1 MGAHRLALLAI
12 VGAASA
18 CATVA
23 NLDVH
28 HEPDPIT
35 DSDDGGTSEDAQRAD
50 GALAADATTG
60 EDDADRSRPDLVPC
74 GCPMS
79 EGCCVPTAGRGTCV
93 PPADVASCTSTNG
106 IFLRCI
112 GSDLDN
118 GRSCCLAQDA
128 RTSFFASTCADAS
141 AVLCTKN
148 DACRVAQGETCVP
161 TTCRD
166 VTISVCSDG
175 TAPPSCPK

>member
-1 MGAHRLALLAI
+1 MNAHRLAVLAI
-12 VGAASA
+12 VAAAAA

-28 HEPDPIT
+28 HEPDPVT

-50 GALAADATTG
+50 AALADGAAIG
-60 EDDADRSRPDLVPC
+60 EDAAGKSRPDLVPC
-74 GCPMS
+74 GCLVS

-93 PPADVASCTSTNG
+93 PPADAASCTSTNG

-112 GSDLDN
+112 GSDVDN
-118 GRSCCLAQDA
+118 GRACCLAQDA
-128 RTSFFASTCADAS
+128 RSSFFASSCADAG

-148 DACRVAQGETCVP
+148 EECRVAQGETCVP
-161 TTCRD
+161 AACRD
-166 VTISVCSDG
+166 VAISVCSDG